1 MKHNTYWF
9 TRPQAAKSSLGIEIS
24 SSFLFNQETLRS
36 TLKSMTLSSIELAK
50 ITNKIV
56 DAHPYV
62 YTVAN
67 SDSSYT
73 DGQTIVI
80 GMGASSENENVFNGM
95 DIEYGIACHEACHC
109 AYTNFNL
116 CQRYL
121 NVSDLCHWIH
131 NVYEDEC
138 IEEMMGFDIPNYIPF
153 LTAVHNHYFSKDK
166 FNQLNLQ
173 TNEDFEIISTMLLAY
188 VRSEEWVNLIP
199 KEWENTYG
207 ELFDN
212 IYDVVD
218 RYKLANY
225 DEFNYSPT
233 EQTIKAAI
241 DTEKLIVDFLEKKN
255 GKKVNSSGKQTS
267 SYSDLNN
274 VQKQKGMIGQS
285 TSESTNPRKLKE
297 KIKQAISST
306 KHNIQNEKE
315 HKALEKEGKTLE
327 DVELENT
334 KNEKTMHKDSLQKGS
349 NLNLVFEDKR
359 AFKIKAKYMSIV
371 SKYKKEIALAKKLIF
386 HNDNKVEL
394 QLEEFH
400 RNGNLNSRQL
410 AQAIQGVNTVY
421 RQMDQKVV
429 DKTNPKYN
437 LVLLLDESGS
447 MDKISDIVTNISI
460 ILYEAM
466 KDFIG
471 IDLYVYGHGDHI
483 NCYIDTK
490 TKTPYSLVNRE
501 KQSSQDDATAIKTVV
516 DKARMQSNK
525 PIFLINITDSCYLSL
540 DTRMQEAFKYAK
552 EHKTTL
558 GNITI
563 DGGYY
568 SDGISKATKTNNEVY
583 GVGNWIGV
591 SRKDLMVTTI
601 KNFTKIVEKR
611 YKLLK

>member
-9 TRPQAAKSSLGIEIS
+9 NRPQAAKSTLGIEIS
-24 SSFLFNQETLRS
+24 SSFLFNQENLKN

-62 YTVAN
+62 YAVAN

-80 GMGASSENENVFNGM
+80 GMGPSSENENIFNGM

-153 LTAVHNHYFSKDK
+153 LNAVHDHYFSKNK
-166 FNQLNLQ
+166 FKTPDLRV
-173 TNEDFEIISTMLLAY
+173 NEDFEIISTMLLSY
-188 VRSEEWVNLIP
+188 VRSEDWVNLIP
-199 KEWENTYG
+199 KEWEDTYG

-218 RYKLANY
+218 KYGLIRC
-225 DEFNYSPT
+225 DEINYSPT
-233 EQTIKAAI
+233 EQTINAAI
-241 DTEKLIVDFLEKKN
+241 ETEKLIVDFLEKRH
-255 GKKVNSSGKQTS
+255 GKKKSGA
-267 SYSDLNN
+267 YSDLNN
-274 VQKQKGMIGQS
+274 AQKQKGMIGQS
-285 TSESTNPRKLKE
+285 TSESTTPRKLKE
-297 KIKQAISST
+297 KINQAISSA
-306 KHNIQNEKE
+306 KHDIQSEKE
-315 HKALEKEGKTLE
+315 HKALDKEGKTLE
-327 DVELENT
+327 DVELDNAKNRKT
-334 KNEKTMHKDSLQKGS
+334 KWEQKDTLQKGP
-349 NLNLVFEDKR
+349 NLNLSFEDKR
-359 AFKIKAKYMSIV
+359 AFQMKSKYMSIV
-371 SKYKKEIALAKKLIF
+371 SKHRKEIALAKKIIF

-421 RQMDQKVV
+421 KQMTQKVV

-447 MDKISDIVTNISI
+447 MNMISDTVTNISV

-466 KDFIG
+466 KDFVG

-490 TKTPYSLVNRE
+490 TKKPYSLTNRE
-501 KQSSQDDATAIKTVV
+501 KQTSQDDATAIKAVI
-516 DKARMQSNK
+516 DKVRMQSNK

-552 EHKTTL
+552 EHKATL

-568 SDGISKATKTNNEVY
+568 SDGLVKATKTNNEVY

-591 SRKDLMVTTI
+591 GQKDLMITTI

>member
-9 TRPQAAKSSLGIEIS
+9 NRPQAVKSSLGIEIS
-24 SSFLFNQETLRS
+24 SSFLFNQENLKT

-56 DAHPYV
+56 NAHPYV
-62 YTVAN
+62 YAVAG

-80 GMGASSENENVFNGM
+80 GMGPSSENENIFKGM

-121 NVSDLCHWIH
+121 NISDLCHWIH

-153 LTAVHNHYFSKDK
+153 LNAVHDHYFSKDK
-166 FNQLNLQ
+166 FKTPDLRI
-173 TNEDFEIISTMLLAY
+173 NEDIEIIGTMLLSY
-188 VRSEEWVNLIP
+188 VRSEDWVNLIP
-199 KEWENTYG
+199 KEWEDTYG

-218 RYKLANY
+218 KYGVIRC
-225 DEFNYSPT
+225 DEINYSPT
-233 EQTIKAAI
+233 EQTINAAI
-241 DTEKLIVDFLEKKN
+241 ETEKLIIDFLEKRH
-255 GKKVNSSGKQTS
+255 GKKKSV
-267 SYSDLNN
+267 SYGDLNN
-274 VQKQKGMIGQS
+274 IQKQKGMIGQS
-285 TSESTNPRKLKE
+285 TSESTSPTKLKE
-297 KIKQAISST
+297 KIKQAISSA
-306 KHNIQNEKE
+306 KHSIQNEKE
-315 HKALEKEGKTLE
+315 HKALNKGGKTLE
-327 DVELENT
+327 DIELDNAENKKT
-334 KNEKTMHKDSLQKGS
+334 KLEQKDNLQKGI
-349 NLNLVFEDKR
+349 NLNLSIEDKR
-359 AFKIKAKYMSIV
+359 AFKLKSKYATIV
-371 SKYKKEIALAKKLIF
+371 SKYRKEIALAKKIIF
-386 HNDNKVEL
+386 HNGNKVEL

-410 AQAIQGVNTVY
+410 TQAIQGVNTVY
-421 RQMDQKVV
+421 KQMTQKVV

-447 MDKISDIVTNISI
+447 MDRISDTVTNLSV

-466 KDFIG
+466 KDFAG

-490 TKTPYSLVNRE
+490 TKTPYSLTNRE
-501 KQSSQDDATAIKTVV
+501 KQTSQDDATAIKTVI
-516 DKARMQSNK
+516 DKVRMQSNK

-563 DGGYY
+563 EGGYY
-568 SDGISKATKTNNEVY
+568 NDGIEKATKTNNEVY

-591 SRKDLMVTTI
+591 RKDDLMISTI

>member
-9 TRPQAAKSSLGIEIS
+9 NRPQAAKSSLGIEIS
-24 SSFLFNQETLRS
+24 SSFLFNQENLKS

-62 YTVAN
+62 YAVAN

-80 GMGASSENENVFNGM
+80 GMGPSSENENIFNGM

-153 LTAVHNHYFSKDK
+153 LNAVHDHYFSKDK
-166 FNQLNLQ
+166 FKTSDLRV
-173 TNEDFEIISTMLLAY
+173 NEDFEIISTMLLSY
-188 VRSEEWVNLIP
+188 VRSEDWVNLIP

-212 IYDVVD
+212 IYNVVD
-218 RYKLANY
+218 KYGLIRC
-225 DEFNYSPT
+225 DEINYSPT
-233 EQTIKAAI
+233 EQTINAAI
-241 DTEKLIVDFLEKKN
+241 ETEKLIVDFLEKRH
-255 GKKVNSSGKQTS
+255 GKKTS
-267 SYSDLNN
+267 CSYSDLNN
-274 VQKQKGMIGQS
+274 AQKQKGMIGQS
-285 TSESTNPRKLKE
+285 TSESTSPRKLKE
-297 KIKQAISST
+297 KINQAISSA
-306 KHNIQNEKE
+306 KHDIQDEKE
-315 HKALEKEGKTLE
+315 HKALDKEGKTLE
-327 DVELENT
+327 DVELDNAKNGKT
-334 KNEKTMHKDSLQKGS
+334 KWEQKDTLQKGP
-349 NLNLVFEDKR
+349 NLNLSFEDKR
-359 AFKIKAKYMSIV
+359 AFKLKAKYMSIV
-371 SKYKKEIALAKKLIF
+371 SKHRKEIALAKKIIF

-421 RQMDQKVV
+421 KQMTQKVV

-447 MDKISDIVTNISI
+447 MNMISDTVTNISV

-490 TKTPYSLVNRE
+490 TKKPYSLTNRE
-501 KQSSQDDATAIKTVV
+501 KQNSQDDATAIKTVI
-516 DKARMQSNK
+516 DKVRMQSNK

-540 DTRMQEAFKYAK
+540 NTRMQEAFKYAK
-552 EHKTTL
+552 EHKATL

-563 DGGYY
+563 DGGCYA
-568 SDGISKATKTNNEVY
+568 DGLVKATKTNNEVY

-591 SRKDLMVTTI
+591 GRKDLMITTI

>member
-9 TRPQAAKSSLGIEIS
+9 NRPQAAKSSLGIEIS
-24 SSFLFNQETLRS
+24 SSFLFNQENLKT

-56 DAHPYV
+56 NAHPYV
-62 YTVAN
+62 YAVAG

-80 GMGASSENENVFNGM
+80 GMGPSSETENIFKGM
-95 DIEYGIACHEACHC
+95 DMEYGIACHEACHC

-153 LTAVHNHYFSKDK
+153 LNAVHDHYFSKDK
-166 FNQLNLQ
+166 FKTPDLRI
-173 TNEDFEIISTMLLAY
+173 NEDIEIINTMLLSY
-188 VRSEEWVNLIP
+188 VRSEDWVNLIP
-199 KEWENTYG
+199 KEWEDTYG

-218 RYKLANY
+218 KYGLVRC
-225 DEFNYSPT
+225 DEINYSPT
-233 EQTIKAAI
+233 EQTINAAI
-241 DTEKLIVDFLEKKN
+241 ETEKLIIDFLEKRH
-255 GKKVNSSGKQTS
+255 GKKKSG
-267 SYSDLNN
+267 SYGDLNN
-274 VQKQKGMIGQS
+274 AQKQKGMIGQS
-285 TSESTNPRKLKE
+285 TSESTSPTKLKE
-297 KIKQAISST
+297 KIKQAISSA
-306 KHNIQNEKE
+306 KHSIQNEKE
-315 HKALEKEGKTLE
+315 HKALDKEGKTLE
-327 DVELENT
+327 DIELDNAENKKT
-334 KNEKTMHKDSLQKGS
+334 KWEQKDNLQKRTT
-349 NLNLVFEDKR
+349 LNLSIEDKR
-359 AFKIKAKYMSIV
+359 AFKLKSKYATIV
-371 SKYKKEIALAKKLIF
+371 SKYRKEIALAKKMIF

-421 RQMDQKVV
+421 KQMTQKVV

-447 MDKISDIVTNISI
+447 MDRISDTVTNLSV

-466 KDFIG
+466 KDFVG

-483 NCYIDTK
+483 NCYVDTK
-490 TKTPYSLVNRE
+490 TKTPYSLTNRE
-501 KQSSQDDATAIKTVV
+501 KQNSQDDATAIKTVI
-516 DKARMQSNK
+516 DKVRMQSNK

-552 EHKTTL
+552 EHKATL

-568 SDGISKATKTNNEVY
+568 NDGIEKATKTNNEVY
-583 GVGNWIGV
+583 GIGNWIGV
-591 SRKDLMVTTI
+591 RKDDLMISTI

>member
-9 TRPQAAKSSLGIEIS
+9 NRPQATKSSLGIEIS
-24 SSFLFNQETLRS
+24 SSFLFNQENLKN

-62 YTVAN
+62 YAVAN

-80 GMGASSENENVFNGM
+80 GMGPSSDNENIFKGM

-121 NVSDLCHWIH
+121 NVSNLCHWIH

-153 LTAVHNHYFSKDK
+153 LNAVHTHYFSKDK
-166 FNQLNLQ
+166 FK
-173 TNEDFEIISTMLLAY
+173 TPDSRVNEDFEIISTMLLSY
-188 VRSEEWVNLIP
+188 VRSEDWVNLIP
-199 KEWENTYG
+199 KEWEDTYG

-218 RYKLANY
+218 KYGLIRC
-225 DEFNYSPT
+225 DEINYSPT
-233 EQTIKAAI
+233 EQTINAAI
-241 DTEKLIVDFLEKKN
+241 ETEKLIVDFLEKRH
-255 GKKVNSSGKQTS
+255 GKKKSG

-274 VQKQKGMIGQS
+274 AQKQKGMIGQS

-297 KIKQAISST
+297 KINQAISSA
-306 KHNIQNEKE
+306 KHDIQNEKE
-315 HKALEKEGKTLE
+315 HKALDKEGKTLE
-327 DVELENT
+327 DIELDNAKNGKT
-334 KNEKTMHKDSLQKGS
+334 KWRQKDTLQKGP
-349 NLNLVFEDKR
+349 NLNLSFEDKK
-359 AFKIKAKYMSIV
+359 AFQMKSKYMFIV
-371 SKYKKEIALAKKLIF
+371 SKHRKEIALAKKMIF
-386 HNDNKVEL
+386 YNDNKVEL

-421 RQMDQKVV
+421 KQMTQKVV

-447 MDKISDIVTNISI
+447 MNMISDTVTNISV

-466 KDFIG
+466 KDFVG

-490 TKTPYSLVNRE
+490 TKKPYSLTNRE
-501 KQSSQDDATAIKTVV
+501 KQNSQDDATAIKTVV
-516 DKARMQSNK
+516 DKVRMQSNK

-552 EHKTTL
+552 EHKATL

-563 DGGYY
+563 DGGCYA
-568 SDGISKATKTNNEVY
+568 DGLVKATKTNNEVY

-591 SRKDLMVTTI
+591 GRKDLMITTI